1 MKPKQWQNIFHV
13 IVNANSVVQHV
24 IQIKNGI
31 IDYVI
36 VNVKI
41 VVSIKKNIVGILN
54 VTDTSKSVAD
64 TSVTECGEIIIVMNN
79 SSTKNTNTI
88 TPNVTKTSSINCLST
103 KVRDCY
109 VLHKVLWS
117 IILLLIITIA
127 IIMQNKKV

>member
-1 MKPKQWQNIFHV
+1 M
-13 IVNANSVVQHV
+13 
-24 IQIKNGI
+24 
-31 IDYVI
+31 
-36 VNVKI
+36 NVKI

-54 VTDTSKSVAD
+54 VSVAD

>member
-1 MKPKQWQNIFHV
+1 MISLSKCTGVCNVLFPKICVPKETKDINV
-13 IVNANSVVQHV
+13 KVNANSVVQHV

-31 IDYVI
+31 IDYVN

-109 VLHKVLWS
+109 VLHKVL
-117 IILLLIITIA
+117 
-127 IIMQNKKV
+127 

>member
-1 MKPKQWQNIFHV
+1 M

-31 IDYVI
+31 IDYVN

>member
-1 MKPKQWQNIFHV
+1 M
-13 IVNANSVVQHV
+13 IVNANSAVQYV

-31 IDYVI
+31 IDYVN

-41 VVSIKKNIVGILN
+41 VVSIKKNIVGILS

-64 TSVTECGEIIIVMNN
+64 TSVTECCEIIIVMNN

-88 TPNVTKTSSINCLST
+88 TPSVTKTSSINCLST

-109 VLHKVLWS
+109 VLHKVL
-117 IILLLIITIA
+117 
-127 IIMQNKKV
+127 

>member
-31 IDYVI
+31 IDYVN

>member
-1 MKPKQWQNIFHV
+1 M

-31 IDYVI
+31 IDYVN

-109 VLHKVLWS
+109 VLHKVL
-117 IILLLIITIA
+117 
-127 IIMQNKKV
+127 